1 MSQEP
6 HPSATV
12 VLVRDKGGQL
22 ELLLLE
28 RRPRRVGDAPGPW
41 VFPGGKVDDVD
52 IEGDSKDEIAEARR
66 AAVREVTEEAGLHIE
81 TDKLIPISRW
91 ITPSLSPR
99 RFDTWFFIAA
109 APSEQ
114 SVKVD
119 GDEIARHRWITA
131 TDALQAHHEKTI
143 SLAPPTFV
151 TTTWVKD
158 YRNATEAIDR
168 LGQAEFLTF
177 RPKIC
182 QTPDGTAMLYPG
194 DAGYR
199 DSDPDQKGS
208 RHRLWALQEGYRY
221 ERDI

>member
-6 HPSATV
+6 RPSATV
-12 VLVRDKGGQL
+12 VLVRDKSGQL

-28 RRPRRVGDAPGPW
+28 RRPRKAGEAPGPW

-52 IEGDSKDEIAEARR
+52 IEDHSKDEIAEARR
-66 AAVREVTEEAGLHIE
+66 AAVREVMEESGLQIG
-81 TDKLIPISRW
+81 TDQLVPISRW

-109 APSEQ
+109 APPEQ

-119 GDEIARHRWITA
+119 GDEIARHRWMTA
-131 TDALQAHHEKTI
+131 ADALKAHHEKTI

-151 TTTWVKD
+151 TTTWVRD

-182 QTPDGTAMLYPG
+182 QTPEGTAMLYPG
-194 DAGYR
+194 DAGYP

-208 RHRLWALQEGYRY
+208 RHRLWALQDGYRY
-221 ERDI
+221 ERDV